1 MQERVD
7 KAHLAGRL
15 RIPASKSHT
24 IRALIFATLAEGRS
38 RIQNPLDSNDTRSCV
53 NACKLM
59 GAKIVSAPGEFI
71 VDGTGGAL
79 TVPENI
85 IDVGNSGTTMYLCAG
100 AAALAPGWSFFT
112 GDAQIR
118 KRSIQHLLNSL
129 RDLGSENFTSRDNG
143 CAPFAIRGPLKGG
156 STTIESHTSQWL
168 SSLLMTLPLVGID
181 SEIDVPI
188 LNERPYVKMTLGWL
202 DELSIDYEAEEMRRF
217 RIPGGQ
223 HYHGFTRQ
231 VPADFSSATFFL
243 CAAAITRSTLTLD
256 GLDMNDTQG
265 DKAVVDVLREMG
277 AEIRVDGASITITG
291 KELSG
296 GEFDLNSMPDALPA
310 LAATAC
316 FGSRDTRLANV
327 PQARAKETDRIHV
340 MAEEL
345 RKMGATIDE
354 SDDGMTIHPSKLKG
368 DFVNG
373 NSDHRIVMALAIA
386 GLGASGTTI
395 IDTAETAAVTFP
407 TFFDDLRSIIQKSL

>member
-7 KAHLAGRL
+7 RARVAGRV

-24 IRALIFATLAEGRS
+24 IRALIFATLADGRS

-53 NACKLM
+53 NACKLL
-59 GAKIVSAPGEFI
+59 GGKIVSAPGEFI
-71 VDGTGGAL
+71 VDGTGGTL
-79 TVPENI
+79 SVPEDI

-100 AAALAPGWSFFT
+100 AAGLAPGWSLFT

-118 KRSIQHLLNSL
+118 RRSIQHLLNSL
-129 RDLGSENFTSRDNG
+129 SDLGAESFTSRDNG
-143 CAPFAIRGPLKGG
+143 CAPFAIRGPLRGG
-156 STTIESHTSQWL
+156 RTSLESHTSQWL
-168 SSLLMTLPLVGID
+168 SSLLISLPLVAAD
-181 SEIDVPI
+181 SQIEVPI
-188 LNERPYVKMTLGWL
+188 LNERPYVRMTMSWMNELGVQ
-202 DELSIDYEAEEMRRF
+202 YEAEEMRRF

-223 HYHGFTRQ
+223 HYSGFTRQ

-243 CAAAITRSTLTLD
+243 CAAAITHSTLTLD

-265 DKAVVDVLREMG
+265 DKGIVDILREMG
-277 AEIRVDGASITITG
+277 CDIVVDGTSITISG
-291 KELSG
+291 KELTG

-316 FGSRDTRLANV
+316 FGNRETRLVNV

-354 SDDGMTIHPSKLKG
+354 SSDGMTIYPSKLKG

-407 TFFDDLRSIIQKSL
+407 TFFDDLRSIVQKSL

>member
-7 KAHLAGRL
+7 KTHLAGRV

-53 NACKLM
+53 NACKLL

-71 VDGTGGAL
+71 VDGTAGRL
-79 TVPENI
+79 TVPENV

-100 AAALAPGWSFFT
+100 AAALAPGWSFFS
-112 GDAQIR
+112 GDGQIR
-118 KRSIQHLLNSL
+118 KRSIEHLLNSL
-129 RDLGSENFTSRDNG
+129 KELGAQTFTSRDNG
-143 CAPFAIRGPLKGG
+143 CAPFAVRGPLIGG
-156 STTIESHTSQWL
+156 RTTIESHTSQWL
-168 SSLLMTLPLVGID
+168 SSLLMTLPIVAND
-181 SEIDVPI
+181 SEIEVPI

-202 DELSIDYEAEEMRRF
+202 DELGIKYETEEMRRF
-217 RIPGGQ
+217 RVPGGQ
-223 HYHGFTRQ
+223 IYRGFTRQ

-243 CAAAITRSTLTLD
+243 CAAAITKSTLTLD

-265 DKAVVDVLREMG
+265 DKAVVDILREMG
-277 AEIRVDGASITITG
+277 CEISIEDKAITITG

-316 FGSRDTRLANV
+316 YANHDTRLVNV
-327 PQARAKETDRIHV
+327 PQARAKETDRIHI

-345 RKMGATIDE
+345 RKMGADIDE
-354 SDDGMTIHPSKLKG
+354 AEDGMTIHPSRLKG

-373 NSDHRIVMALAIA
+373 NSDHRVVMALAIA
-386 GLGASGTTI
+386 GLGATGATI

-407 TFFDDLRSIIQKSL
+407 TFFEDLRTIMHSSL